1 MRNGILVLLLLFF
14 AAPSFALRVFI
25 DHQTYYSAE
34 TGSYIEFAF
43 AFNSKSMTPQKADD
57 GFYYCNAK
65 CVIALILPHS
75 DSIVKVLS
83 VNAKSDPSLTNSVE
97 DFMVIE
103 RLRVPE
109 GNFTL
114 DFLISDLNNTDE
126 QELYHQEEIS
136 ISNLSQ
142 GSFFS
147 DISFVSAYT
156 QRFKP
161 MPFPKQAMI

>member
-1 MRNGILVLLLLFF
+1 MLLFLCL
-14 AAPSFALRVFI
+14 AIPSFALRVFI
-25 DHQTYYSAE
+25 DHQSYYSEEA
-34 TGSYIEFAF
+34 GSYIEFAF
-43 AFNSKSMTPQKADD
+43 AFNAKSMSPKKAED

-114 DFLISDLNNTDE
+114 DFLISDLN
-126 QELYHQEEIS
+126 I
-136 ISNLSQ
+136 
-142 GSFFS
+142 
-147 DISFVSAYT
+147 
-156 QRFKP
+156 FKH
-161 MPFPKQAMI
+161 FQYIIINK